1 MKKQIALTLIL
12 VLVTCIICSCNIGGV
27 GNGGSSGGEG
37 SLWDSA
43 TYSES
48 SSVGNGAKTF
58 SLSIEAEGKAVT
70 LTVNTNE
77 EILGTALY
85 SLGII
90 NDPTFFDTANGI
102 TADWNKDNAYWAFYI
117 GDTMA
122 SVGVGDVS
130 TEEGAVYKFVYTK

>member
-1 MKKQIALTLIL
+1 MKKQIALTFIL
-12 VLVTCIICSCNIGGV
+12 VLLSCILISCGTGS
-27 GNGGSSGGEG
+27 GGSSAGQPET
-37 SLWDSA
+37 WDNA
-43 TYSES
+43 TYSENT
-48 SSVGNGAKTF
+48 SVGEGEITFMLSLEAAGKTV
-58 SLSIEAEGKAVT
+58 L
-70 LTVNTNE
+70 LTVNTDE

-122 SVGVGDVS
+122 SVGVGDVNVES
-130 TEEGAVYKFVYTK
+130 GATYKLVYTK